1 MIADVEQN
9 ASNQVLDANNG
20 ALTTP
25 QSKHIRRRITMQD
38 AQAVADMVSHQLT
51 ESEAVLQLGIQPKVW
66 FNWKNKAKRK
76 DKFNDILSR
85 LKGAYIQGNIEQIKK
100 AASGRDGV
108 RHDWR
113 AADRLNSI
121 IAPERFAQNKDAS
134 QDVAKA
140 MLLTADTMGK
150 IAEQMMKERQSRS
163 QAVVECP
170 VVEPK
175 QIDVQSVTQ
184 IEQKSHNDTQ

>member
-1 MIADVEQN
+1 MIAEID
-9 ASNQVLDANNG
+9 SNHSDSLPEAFKPV
-20 ALTTP
+20 P
-25 QSKHIRRRITMQD
+25 KRRRITMQD
-38 AQAVADMVSHQLT
+38 MKAVCDMVSMQLT
-51 ESEAVLQLGIQPKVW
+51 EAEACLQLNIRPQQW
-66 FNWKNKAKRK
+66 YQWKLRGKHKAE
-76 DKFNDILSR
+76 FEHILSR

-100 AASGRDGV
+100 AASGRDGI

-121 IAPERFAQNKDAS
+121 IAPERFAQNKDGS

-140 MLLTADTMGK
+140 MLLTAETMGK

-170 VVEPK
+170 VVETK
-175 QIDVQSVTQ
+175 AIACGVSDAQD
-184 IEQKSHNDTQ
+184 KL